1 MMKST
6 WKTILGIAGGIAGYV
21 TLRVMA
27 GPVHVQFVPAWYFL
41 LHGLIGASFG
51 LCLGMMADARRVYWK
66 PILGIVGLVV
76 GALVGFAV
84 VVALAGQDSF
94 PGEVIFKGIVIGTP
108 VGALLGCILGILL
121 GTRFGSS
128 HST

>member
-1 MMKST
+1 M
-6 WKTILGIAGGIAGYV
+6 
-21 TLRVMA
+21 TLRN
-27 GPVHVQFVPAWYFL
+27 
-41 LHGLIGASFG
+41 S
-51 LCLGMMADARRVYWK
+51 WK

-84 VVALAGQDSF
+84 VVALAGPDSHV
-94 PGEVIFKGIVIGTP
+94 PGEGIFKGFYIGTP

-128 HST
+128 H